1 MDVQSINQFL
11 NHDHSIRDGLSTDVM
26 PKPMKTVLYQMEQ
39 HANKFGVTNS
49 NSARHIMLNAE
60 TALGLNFQ
68 HASKAAL
75 LQPAKPVINS
85 LDVER
90 TWVTVPPNTKD
101 GTKIMKE
108 PFSILHNKD
117 AEKSNAHQS
126 KIKNSL
132 NHFQKKRNNP
142 FTKST
147 RTRRLDLNVTA
158 MSMETVSGFISM
170 TNHMVLN

>member
-75 LQPAKPVINS
+75 LQPAKPVS
-85 LDVER
+85 
-90 TWVTVPPNTKD
+90 
-101 GTKIMKE
+101 
-108 PFSILHNKD
+108 SI
-117 AEKSNAHQS
+117 
-126 KIKNSL
+126 
-132 NHFQKKRNNP
+132 
-142 FTKST
+142 
-147 RTRRLDLNVTA
+147 
-158 MSMETVSGFISM
+158 
-170 TNHMVLN
+170 VLVV